1 MRLTTSLPLFGLR
14 PRVWLNHPGQLRL
27 RELKATRS
35 LVALEHALLRHI
47 YFCFEFLYLCVCPT
61 YKVVVLSISLLLVSF
76 VAEMMRYYTVVV
88 ERNKSWADCD
98 GPAEKSK
105 RHKGTK

>member
-76 VAEMMRYYTVVV
+76 VAEMKMLGVWWHLRDSIYVQTGIT
-88 ERNKSWADCD
+88 RS
-98 GPAEKSK
+98 
-105 RHKGTK
+105 